1 MDSSGSLFH
10 RALTGTVHVRS
21 LASKMFHRRDVLKL
35 QLYAKKKHNR
45 YDIPFLLIH
54 EGRVALLPREAEHN
68 GSQLRV
74 RSTVHFL
81 CTINA
86 TKDRRRLSTYVDKH
100 ARATTKHR

>member
-1 MDSSGSLFH
+1 MGSGRSLFH
-10 RALTGTVHVRS
+10 RALTGTVHARS
-21 LASKMFHRRDVLKL
+21 IASKMFHRRDVLKL

-54 EGRVALLPREAEHN
+54 EGRVALLPQEAEHN

-100 ARATTKHR
+100 TRATMGQR